1 MKEGLLLNDTHEL
14 WPLPLAG
21 DPESED
27 DHSYCTCCSFCLN
40 HLQVD
45 STRKPSWWP
54 STVGSYSAFCFIHL
68 DRNSLSICMYVCV
81 RAQSCQTL
89 QTHESSPPGSSGHGV
104 SQARILEWAAISSSR
119 GIFPTQGSN
128 LCLLYLLHWQADSLL
143 LSHLGSPSLRIYH
156 PAHMRATV
164 GNRPNILPPRSLYPK
179 GGERKANK

>member
-128 LCLLYLLHWQADSLL
+128 PRLLWLLHWKVDSLSL
-143 LSHLGSPSLRIYH
+143 KHSGLIILTWITSAFVWGIRHCLSCWLNQGILFCIYLR
-156 PAHMRATV
+156 T
-164 GNRPNILPPRSLYPK
+164 LK
-179 GGERKANK
+179 